1 MKRIVILAMLILAVT
16 SIARAQSDPCPTCNK
31 IYAEIRGPSQAIDD
45 NRWRPRRG
53 APSPAYGLYMSFDA
67 SVAVTNDTAK
77 KIKQIT
83 WESSLVDVATMKT
96 IATYTLVTRK
106 RIAPHKVVT
115 LSKKVEVPLDPRVIS
130 ANQTNQV
137 KRGIPNVIQTEQV
150 SKIREIEY
158 TDGSVSSP

>member
-1 MKRIVILAMLILAVT
+1 MKRLIVLPMLILAVT
-16 SIARAQSDPCPTCNK
+16 SIARAQDPCPTCNN
-31 IYAEIRGPSQAIDD
+31 IYEEIRGPSQAVDD

-53 APSPAYGLYMSFDA
+53 APSFALYMRFDA

-83 WESSLVDVATMKT
+83 WETSLINTATMTT

-106 RIAPHKVVT
+106 KIAPHEVVT
-115 LSKKVEVPLDPRVIS
+115 LKKKVEVPLDPGVIS

-137 KRGIPNVIQTEQV
+137 KRGVPNVIRTEQV

-158 TDGSVSSP
+158 TDGSVSTP

>member
-1 MKRIVILAMLILAVT
+1 MKRLVILAMLILAVA
-16 SIARAQSDPCPTCNK
+16 SIARAQDPCPTCNN
-31 IYAEIRGPSQAIDD
+31 IYAEIRGPSQAVDD
-45 NRWRPRRG
+45 GRWRPRRG
-53 APSPAYGLYMSFDA
+53 GPFSAFYMRFDA

-83 WESSLVDVATMKT
+83 WECTLVDVATMKP

-106 RIAPHKVVT
+106 KIAPHEVVT

-130 ANQTNQV
+130 ANQTAPV
-137 KRGIPNVIQTEQV
+137 KRGVPNVIRTKQV

-158 TDGSVSSP
+158 TDGSVSTP

>member
-1 MKRIVILAMLILAVT
+1 MKRLVILAMLILAVA
-16 SIARAQSDPCPTCNK
+16 SIARAQDPCPTCNK
-31 IYAEIRGPSQAIDD
+31 IYEEIRGPSQAVDD

-53 APSPAYGLYMSFDA
+53 APSFALYMRFDA

-83 WESSLVDVATMKT
+83 WETSLIDTATMTT

-106 RIAPHKVVT
+106 KIAPHEVVT

-137 KRGIPNVIQTEQV
+137 KRGVPNVIRTEQL

-158 TDGSVSSP
+158 TDGSVSTP